1 VNAFS
6 VLPVVRKTRIYSKS
20 KRIVDTKHKFTAAE
34 RLAVFAH
41 YRSAPAYLWVHAGR
55 SAKELVGLHLLY
67 TSRTVVLSLSKTKL
81 Q

>member
-20 KRIVDTKHKFTAAE
+20 KRIVNTKHKFTVAE
-34 RLAVFAH
+34 RLALSVH

-55 SAKELVGLHLLY
+55 CARELVGLHLLY
-67 TSRTVVLSLSKTKL
+67 TSRTIALSHSKTKL